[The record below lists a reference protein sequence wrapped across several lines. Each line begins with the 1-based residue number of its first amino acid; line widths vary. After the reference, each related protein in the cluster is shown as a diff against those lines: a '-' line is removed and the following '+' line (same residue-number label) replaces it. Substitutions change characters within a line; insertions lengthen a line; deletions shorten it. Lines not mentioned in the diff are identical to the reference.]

1 MGSEVSS
8 SNQSKTVNF
17 DHSKEFQECMDT
29 YEISKGVESFEKIA
43 LAIAF
48 YESSYNIHLTVMKS
62 SALHY
67 WQYSC
72 KQHSEFCVLLV
83 NTLVLG
89 CCIRKNVYSYTVV
102 LLWK

>member
-8 SNQSKTVNF
+8 SQQSKTVNF

-29 YEISKGVESFEKIA
+29 YEISKRVDSFEKIA

-48 YESSYNIHLTVMKS
+48 YEESYDICLAVMKS
-62 SALHY
+62 SANHY

-72 KQHSEFCVLLV
+72 K
-83 NTLVLG
+83 
-89 CCIRKNVYSYTVV
+89 
-102 LLWK
+102 